1 MIPVTTVAGLIAG
14 FLVAGAV
21 IIESVFR
28 LPGVGQLVY
37 DSINNRDLI
46 VIKNV
51 VILFTILVLVVN
63 LLVDLAYSLL
73 DPRPRV
79 AS

>member
-1 MIPVTTVAGLIAG
+1 VTTVAGLIAG

-51 VILFTILVLVVN
+51 VILFTILVLAVN
-63 LLVDLAYSLL
+63 LLVDMAYALL
-73 DPRPRV
+73 DPRPKVR
-79 AS
+79 A

>member
-1 MIPVTTVAGLIAG
+1 MTTVAGLIAG

-51 VILFTILVLVVN
+51 VILFTILVLAVN
-63 LLVDLAYSLL
+63 LLVDMAYALL
-73 DPRPRV
+73 DPRPKVR
-79 AS
+79 A

>member
-1 MIPVTTVAGLIAG
+1 M
-14 FLVAGAV
+14 
-21 IIESVFR
+21 FR

-63 LLVDLAYSLL
+63 LLVDLAYVIL

-79 AS
+79 AA

>member
-1 MIPVTTVAGLIAG
+1 MRQAGLIAG

-37 DSINNRDLI
+37 DSINNRDLV

-51 VILFTILVLVVN
+51 VILFTILVLAVN
-63 LLVDLAYSLL
+63 LLVDMAYALL
-73 DPRPRV
+73 DPRPKVR
-79 AS
+79 A

>member
-1 MIPVTTVAGLIAG
+1 M
-14 FLVAGAV
+14 AGAV

-37 DSINNRDLI
+37 DSINNRDLV

-51 VILFTILVLVVN
+51 VILFTILVLAVN
-63 LLVDLAYSLL
+63 LLVDMAYALL
-73 DPRPRV
+73 DPRPKVR
-79 AS
+79 A